1 MAADVQPPNEAE
13 MPTLPPPPGATAP
26 MERAAAPARSTVGD
40 SWSWLW
46 KDTLGRVVPLTA
58 GAVIFARLTREGRR
72 EGGVTRRHLGRDVA
86 LGVVAGIPMAAIAAV
101 FRGWVAP
108 NYRLPTPADQALQT
122 GFYFGLNAP
131 AEELFWRGTVQALA
145 EKGAARLPHMRRAA
159 PWLGWAFAT
168 TTFGLYH
175 RLGNW
180 SWRSIAGVTVA
191 GGFFGALYQLQRRPR
206 SLLAPVLVHGFATA
220 GFLSWGDVYLHL
232 RGRYLRARRVERAP
246 AEGYAGAGGTAD
258 GEQTSR

>member
-1 MAADVQPPNEAE
+1 MTAEAYPQDE
-13 MPTLPPPPGATAP
+13 PQIPVLPPPEAP
-26 MERAAAPARSTVGD
+26 VPSPRAPVPARSTVCD
-40 SWSWLW
+40 TWNWVW

-58 GAVIFARLTREGRR
+58 GAVAYAAFSREGR
-72 EGGVTRRHLGRDVA
+72 GAIGITGRRLGRDVA
-86 LGVVAGIPMAAIAAV
+86 LGIAAGIPMAAVAAV

-108 NYRLPTPADQALQT
+108 NYRLPTPADQAFQT
-122 GFYFGLNAP
+122 SFYFGLNAP
-131 AEELFWRGTVQALA
+131 AEELFWRGTVQTLA
-145 EKGAARLPHMRRAA
+145 EKGVARLPRMQRAA
-159 PWLGWAFAT
+159 PWLAWLFAT
-168 TTFGLYH
+168 ATFGLYH

-232 RGRYLRARRVERAP
+232 RKRYGQPMV
-246 AEGYAGAGGTAD
+246 
-258 GEQTSR
+258 

>member
-1 MAADVQPPNEAE
+1 MAAEAQERNEPRIP
-13 MPTLPPPPGATAP
+13 MLPPPPEAP
-26 MERAAAPARSTVGD
+26 APHPPVPAPARNTVRD

-58 GAVIFARLTREGRR
+58 VALAYARFSGEGRR
-72 EGGVTRRHLGRDVA
+72 AVGVTGSRLGRDVA
-86 LGVVAGIPMAAIAAV
+86 LGIVAGIPMAGIAAV

-108 NYRLPTPADQALQT
+108 RYRLPTPADQAFQT

-145 EKGAARLPHMRRAA
+145 EKGIARLPHMERAA
-159 PWLGWAFAT
+159 PWAGWAFAT
-168 TTFGLYH
+168 ATFGLYH

-180 SWRSIAGVTVA
+180 SWRAIAGVTVA

-220 GFLSWGDVYLHL
+220 GFLSLGDVYLHL
-232 RGRYLRARRVERAP
+232 RARATHAGRIAAMIDV
-246 AEGYAGAGGTAD
+246 
-258 GEQTSR
+258 SS